1 MTALEEHGEFEFFEW
16 LGTLR
21 EKPIEVN
28 NLRVEAD
35 EWLFWLDRRFDR
47 RAANERLHTLAL

>member
-16 LGTLR
+16 IETLR
-21 EKPIEVN
+21 DNPIEVN
-28 NLRVEAD
+28 HLRVEAD